1 MQLSTMKKY
10 LLPLMLPL
18 IVAISCDVDKLT
30 DELDNADF
38 IAPDYDGILAL
49 PIGTVSFTVDSLLN
63 NLDETLEYTVASDGL
78 ISISFNEPDS
88 LIIDDILEEQPDLDF
103 DVELAQTVEVAPV
116 SFAID
121 FFDNLGDG
129 TFEIENPE
137 LSFYFENSLQIPS
150 SLIFKEFKASKY
162 DENGNLTE
170 SKILLFNNIGDTMQ
184 AIGAPTRMNTAPVE
198 TTISINA
205 ENTNFRDLLA
215 MGPDSLTL
223 EIGLLAF
230 PYAEDTLYY
239 FRVDTLGPYIVGID
253 DLVFNPITSEVDTIF
268 YELDSSSWSPADP
281 PSEIYNTTQLDTE
294 VIIPIYVA
302 TANEIV
308 EVALG
313 TDQNDDGFVT
323 QESDLQ
329 KVFNTSTGKIE
340 EGMDQYVSDQTT
352 FTHSSPTYKLFDTL
366 FVGTNID
373 NIDPNTY
380 TDPDGNVAWAI
391 AITKWSS
398 IYGLNAGAKINYDVI
413 MNMPLELR
421 LTNIGTTREIEF
433 NNKNDITNLIN
444 DLEDNNQSIP
454 AIALNLVSEN
464 DLPLDAN
471 VSINFLDVDSAVI
484 HTIIDAQLIA
494 SAILDAD
501 GDNISPGLAQSEIV
515 LSAEGIE
522 ALKTTQTI
530 ELLLTLN
537 TPDSDTGSGVFA
549 QLKNTYTLDITISI
563 KVTN

>member
-1 MQLSTMKKY
+1 
-10 LLPLMLPL
+10 
-18 IVAISCDVDKLT
+18 
-30 DELDNADF
+30 
-38 IAPDYDGILAL
+38 
-49 PIGTVSFTVDSLLN
+49 
-63 NLDETLEYTVASDGL
+63 
-78 ISISFNEPDS
+78 
-88 LIIDDILEEQPDLDF
+88 
-103 DVELAQTVEVAPV
+103 
-116 SFAID
+116 
-121 FFDNLGDG
+121 
-129 TFEIENPE
+129 
-137 LSFYFENSLQIPS
+137 
-150 SLIFKEFKASKY
+150 
-162 DENGNLTE
+162 
-170 SKILLFNNIGDTMQ
+170 MQ

-253 DLVFNPITSEVDTIF
+253 DLVFNPITSDFDTIF

-340 EGMDQYVSDQTT
+340 KGMDQYVSDQTT

-421 LTNIGTTREIEF
+421 LTNIGATREIEF
-433 NNKNDITNLIN
+433 NNKNDITDLIN

-484 HTIIDAQLIA
+484 HSIIDAQLIA